1 MEHSSLKDH
10 TFKKGVFITP
20 MNDAIGDKLNFNNWF
35 LERAPEYLWLGL
47 LLDGFDDRKMGLQR
61 IAAILKYICDLKT
74 SLISPLFSEI
84 LALDEKIQT
93 SIYSCIQSNG
103 TPKSLSPLTL
113 LFPYS
118 KAPIFAS
125 AFIDDEMNAKCKYEK
140 LINVLKK
147 MADHQSEFSTDIR
160 FCVVYFSIASSH
172 LCVKKNVIDEL
183 NIYAQIDHSD
193 ERMRSIRPLVRSLE
207 ITPAAYSLN
216 NQQCITEF
224 WRRISSMSE
233 CKPFA
238 IEYTKDVEDD
248 SVSSYN
254 SFLKAIF
261 EYFSNLYRITNP
273 LDKKM
278 LVLLGLATYSYKLF
292 SEITDHALYN
302 SVSGRTVIRIM
313 IEDFIMMK
321 YLLKMEPEKPDIWIA
336 YQSYGIGQL
345 KLIVERYLQMA
356 EKPDKSHVDY
366 KYLDIVVGSYGNKEF
381 LNMDTTYFD
390 KKSIRDKAIFVN
402 EKSLF
407 DDYYDYDSSFEHGLW
422 GAIRESALLACDAPG
437 HQYHCVPDFM
447 NAQHLKSVWYDAV
460 MVMNKTIRVLE
471 ENFGLSDELKG
482 RMKEYE

>member
-1 MEHSSLKDH
+1 
-10 TFKKGVFITP
+10 
-20 MNDAIGDKLNFNNWF
+20 
-35 LERAPEYLWLGL
+35 
-47 LLDGFDDRKMGLQR
+47 
-61 IAAILKYICDLKT
+61 
-74 SLISPLFSEI
+74 
-84 LALDEKIQT
+84 
-93 SIYSCIQSNG
+93 
-103 TPKSLSPLTL
+103 
-113 LFPYS
+113 
-118 KAPIFAS
+118 
-125 AFIDDEMNAKCKYEK
+125 
-140 LINVLKK
+140 
-147 MADHQSEFSTDIR
+147 
-160 FCVVYFSIASSH
+160 
-172 LCVKKNVIDEL
+172 
-183 NIYAQIDHSD
+183 
-193 ERMRSIRPLVRSLE
+193 
-207 ITPAAYSLN
+207 
-216 NQQCITEF
+216 
-224 WRRISSMSE
+224 MSE
-233 CKPFA
+233 CKPFG
-238 IEYTKDVEDD
+238 IEYTKDVDD
-248 SVSSYN
+248 SYVSSYS

-261 EYFSNLYRITNP
+261 EYFGDLYRITNP

-292 SEITDHALYN
+292 SEITDHDLYN
-302 SVSGRTVIRIM
+302 SVSGRTIIRIM

-321 YLLKMEPEKPDIWIA
+321 YLLKMESEKPDIWIA

-345 KLIVERYLQMA
+345 KLIVERYLQMT

-402 EKSLF
+402 EKALF